1 MIGETD
7 RWAGE
12 VLGGAVSFQDVT
24 ATLYH
29 LLGLD
34 PLRPGTLTDT
44 AGRPHSLVD
53 SGRVIDALV

>member
-1 MIGETD
+1 
-7 RWAGE
+7 

-29 LLGLD
+29 LMGLD

-44 AGRPHSLVD
+44 AGRPHALVE